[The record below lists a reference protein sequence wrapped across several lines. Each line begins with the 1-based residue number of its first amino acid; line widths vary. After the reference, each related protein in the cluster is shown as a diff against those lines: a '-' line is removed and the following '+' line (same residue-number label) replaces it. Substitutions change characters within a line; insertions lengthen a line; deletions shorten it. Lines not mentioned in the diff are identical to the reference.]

1 MASSGVPLLSVVYI
15 PSIQLHC
22 DDTHTYRLC
31 QPEQLD
37 NIFTWKSLGCFGV
50 DEPNIND
57 GMAEHALRSER
68 RFLTVA
74 ALTNQTFTPLPQG
87 GRLGDFAQPGKS
99 ARLVDP
105 RVADREDVRRSETMD
120 GSL

>member
-74 ALTNQTFTPLPQG
+74 ALTNQTLHTSTSGWQV
-87 GRLGDFAQPGKS
+87 GRLRAT
-99 ARLVDP
+99 
-105 RVADREDVRRSETMD
+105 REVSKAC
-120 GSL
+120 GSPCR

>member
-31 QPEQLD
+31 QPDQLD
-37 NIFTWKSLGCFGV
+37 NIFIWKSLGCFGV

-57 GMAEHALRSER
+57 GIAEHALMSER

-74 ALTNQTFTPLPQG
+74 ALTNQTLHTSTSG
-87 GRLGDFAQPGKS
+87 WKVGRLRAT
-99 ARLVDP
+99 
-105 RVADREDVRRSETMD
+105 REVSKAC
-120 GSL
+120 GSPCR

>member
-37 NIFTWKSLGCFGV
+37 NIFTWMSLGCFGV
-50 DEPNIND
+50 DESNIND

-74 ALTNQTFTPLPQG
+74 ALTNQTLHTSTSGWQDGP
-87 GRLGDFAQPGKS
+87 RKS